1 MNPPK
6 YFVGFDIAADDF
18 AATIGTYP
26 WRITASPQ
34 TFANTLAGFEQ
45 MLSWLVQHE
54 ATVEQSVCCLE
65 ATGVYGEAVAHYL
78 VARNYR
84 VAIEPPLKVKRAFH
98 PTGHKNDPVD
108 SQQIAAYA
116 CRFFDE
122 LSFWQP
128 PSERIEQIRVLLT
141 TREQL
146 TKETTMHKNALTAL
160 KRKVASTPLAERIH
174 TETIQQLQG
183 RQKEIDTEIK
193 RLIDQDDTWRGW
205 KKIILSSPG
214 VGLMLAAHTLVLTDG
229 FTQLFSSKQFSAYLG
244 ICPYE
249 YQSGK
254 SVYRPARSRGYG
266 PSAVRRLLHL
276 AARSLAHHHPDFR
289 SYFERKRAEGKP
301 KRLIYN
307 NIENKIV
314 KIMCAVLKS
323 KTPYDRNYRPALASV
338 STTT

>member
-1 MNPPK
+1 MNTPE
-6 YFVGFDIAADDF
+6 YFIGFDIAADDF
-18 AATIGTYP
+18 TVTIGTTP
-26 WRITASPQ
+26 WRIAASPN
-34 TFANTLAGFEQ
+34 TLANTLEGFEQ
-45 MLSWLVQHE
+45 MIHWLVQHD
-54 ATVEQSVCCLE
+54 AIAEQSVCCLE
-65 ATGVYGEAVAHYL
+65 ATGVYGESLAHYL

-98 PTGHKNDPVD
+98 PSGHKNDPAD

-116 CRFFDE
+116 YRFFDE

-128 PSERIEQIRVLLT
+128 PSERVEQIRVLLT

-146 TKETTMHKNALTAL
+146 TKETTMHQNALKAL
-160 KRKVASTPLAERIH
+160 KRKVISTPLAERIH
-174 TETIQQLQG
+174 SETIQQLQG
-183 RQKEIDTEIK
+183 RQKEIDAEIK
-193 RLIDQDDTWRGW
+193 RLMDQDDTWRGL
-205 KKIILSSPG
+205 KKILLSAPG
-214 VGLMLAAHTLVLTDG
+214 VGMMLTAHTLVLTQG
-229 FTQLFSSKQFSAYLG
+229 FTQLFTSKQFSAYLG

-266 PSAVRRLLHL
+266 PPEMRRLLHL
-276 AARSLAHHHPDFR
+276 AARSLAHHHPEFR
-289 SYFERKRAEGKP
+289 TYFERKRAEGKP

-323 KTPYDRNYRPALASV
+323 QTPDVRNYRSALV
-338 STTT
+338 SA